1 MYYIC
6 DICMLTEKTRAMLS
20 AQNTNSRPKLEILEN
35 WKSAKHGRKVD
46 EIKTE
51 IKFLERNFF
60 L

>member
-1 MYYIC
+1 
-6 DICMLTEKTRAMLS
+6 MLS

-60 L
+60 LWLVSVLKGASK